1 MSSVGSKHTT
11 KRSSG
16 SDRAPSAPAVATDPG
31 LGALFEAASSA
42 LHQAVAVLDPE
53 RLSGAD
59 AQSLYASV
67 VEVLRLATAAKLSL
81 ATRIESSNIWRESG
95 HRNAASLIAETEG
108 IGVGQAQ
115 STLETGKALA
125 DAPKTAEALR
135 DGKLSEPQVKE
146 LAAAVAVDPGKEHE
160 LVDAA
165 QGEPLRNLRDR
176 CRRTKA
182 RAASADPAK
191 TLAAIHADRHIRHWT
206 DEQGA
211 FCLQGRLTPD
221 RGAQFLS
228 VLDAATRDR
237 FEAARKNGERESMAA
252 YAADALVDLL
262 RGDSSRRGRPKTIVN
277 VRVDQ
282 EALFNREARGDEV
295 SEIDGI
301 GEVPIPV
308 IESLLSDSYLK
319 VLFYRGTDVNVICHP
334 GRYIDPSIRTAL
346 QNDQPCCVV
355 PRCGSTK
362 FLEIDHIQ
370 PVEQQGPVKLSN
382 LCRLCSYHHD
392 QKTNAGYVVWKDE
405 DGTWHFDPPPPFGQ
419 EPDVGGEP
427 GGDLYDPDRYRDDEI
442 TRATTSG
449 ADPPDEQ
456 SKRSARLS
464 PGRSGPGRSES
475 TRSDRTA
482 GPRRKGRSPRP
493 DPGQRLDPCESP
505 SLF

>member
-1 MSSVGSKHTT
+1 MSSVGSKQRT

-16 SDRAPSAPAVATDPG
+16 AENASSAPATAAPDPR
-31 LGALFEAASSA
+31 LGVLLEAASSS

-53 RLSGAD
+53 CLSGAD
-59 AQSLYASV
+59 AQRLYTSV

-115 STLETGKALA
+115 SALETGKALA
-125 DAPKTAEALR
+125 DAPKTAKALR

-165 QGEPLRNLRDR
+165 QGEPLKNLRDR
-176 CRRTKA
+176 CRKTRA

-191 TLAAIHADRHIRHWT
+191 TLAAIHADRHLRHWT

-228 VLDAATRDR
+228 VLDAATKDR
-237 FEAARKNGERESMAA
+237 FEEARKHRERESMAA
-252 YAADALVDLL
+252 YAADALVDLAC
-262 RGDSSRRGRPKTIVN
+262 GDSSRRGRPKTIVN

-308 IESLLSDSYLK
+308 IESLLSDAYLK
-319 VLFYRGTDVNVICHP
+319 VLFYKGTDVNAICHP
-334 GRYIDPSIRTAL
+334 GRYINPSIRTAL
-346 QNDQPCCVV
+346 ENDQPCCVV
-355 PRCGSTK
+355 PRCGSTR

-370 PVEQQGPVKLSN
+370 PVEANGPVKLTN

-392 QKTNAGYVVWKDE
+392 QKTNAGYVVYKD
-405 DGTWHFDPPPPFGQ
+405 DHGTWHFDPPPPFGQ
-419 EPDVGGEP
+419 EPDLGGEP
-427 GGDLYDPDRYRDDEI
+427 GGGLYDPNRYRDDE
-442 TRATTSG
+442 TTTATTTSG
-449 ADPPDEQ
+449 ADPPDQ
-456 SKRSARLS
+456 TSKRNA
-464 PGRSGPGRSES
+464 RSGPDRSKPA
-475 TRSDRTA
+475 RSDRTA
-482 GPRRKGRSPRP
+482 GPRRKGKSRQRP
-493 DPGQRLDPCESP
+493 DPGRRPDSGESP